1 MIIGFLGKGGSGK
14 STLSTAMV
22 HFLHAQKNNT
32 VLALD
37 ADYNM
42 DLSYNLDV
50 PEHIKHLGDSAKHD
64 MKTCIDVDQGKP
76 LADIVIE
83 KTDAQYFSLNPMD
96 TFTQTYTVEVQPNLH
111 IMSVGPHTDSVLTG
125 KMCSHGLGALLKV
138 YLPLLQLAE
147 TEHVVVD
154 EKAGT
159 DSVGTG
165 VQTGFDFAVIAVEPT
180 VHSMKAGK
188 QIVEVLKRT
197 NTPYG
202 FVVNKCKRDI
212 DVSPIA
218 HELGEQPVGYV
229 YFDENPTHTDVS
241 DIIKHI
247 ETYHK
252 THGDTRLE
260 RSKAKFVYNKNI

>member
-22 HFLHAQKNNT
+22 HFLHAQKNNI

-50 PEHIKHLGDSAKHD
+50 PENIKHLGDSAKHD
-64 MKTCIDVDQGKP
+64 MKTCIGVDQAKLYP
-76 LADIVIE
+76 DIVLE
-83 KTDAQYFSLNPMD
+83 KTDAQFFSLSPLD
-96 TFTQTYTVEVQPNLH
+96 TFTKTYTREVKPNLH

-125 KMCSHGLGALLKV
+125 RMCSHGLGALLKV
-138 YLPLLQLAE
+138 YLPLMKLAD
-147 TEHVVVD
+147 TEHVIVD

-188 QIVEVLKRT
+188 QIASVLEKSK
-197 NTPYG
+197 TPYG
-202 FVVNKCKRDI
+202 FVVNKCTKETDM
-212 DVSPIA
+212 A
-218 HELGEQPVGYV
+218 HIEQELGQKPIGRIGFTES
-229 YFDENPTHTDVS
+229 PTSTDMKS
-241 DIIKHI
+241 IYEHI
-247 ETYHK
+247 ATYHMK
-252 THGDTRLE
+252 HGDTRLE
-260 RSKAKFVYNKNI
+260 RSVKKFIENRLK

>member
-22 HFLHAQKNNT
+22 NFLHDQKNNT

-50 PEHIKHLGDSAKHD
+50 PETLKHLGDTAKYDLKSHLNVSQE
-64 MKTCIDVDQGKP
+64 KLFI
-76 LADIVIE
+76 DIVLE
-83 KTDAQYFSLNPMD
+83 KKDEQYFSLNPLD
-96 TFTQTYTVEVQPNLH
+96 TFTQKYTAEVKPNLH
-111 IMSVGPHTDSVLTG
+111 VMSVGPHTDAVLTG
-125 KMCSHGLGALLKV
+125 KMCSHGMGALLKV
-138 YLPLLQLAE
+138 YLPLMNLNE

-165 VQTGFDFAVIAVEPT
+165 IQTGFDFAVIAVEPT
-180 VHSMKAGK
+180 VHSVKVGK
-188 QIVEVLKRT
+188 QISAVLEKS

-202 FVVNKCKRDI
+202 FVINKCTEETDI
-212 DVSPIA
+212 A
-218 HELGEQPVGYV
+218 YLEQELGQKPIGKIVFTQSLTSADMESIYEYIVKY
-229 YFDENPTHTDVS
+229 YTS
-241 DIIKHI
+241 
-247 ETYHK
+247 
-252 THGDTRLE
+252 HGDTRLK
-260 RSKAKFVYNKNI
+260 RSVKKFEENRLR

>member
-14 STLSTAMV
+14 STLATAV
-22 HFLHAQKNNT
+22 ARFLHTRGDT

-42 DLSYNLDV
+42 DLSYNLNV
-50 PEHIKHLGDSAKHD
+50 SENIRHLGDAARIN
-64 MKTCIDVDQGKP
+64 MKEHLQVDQSKNYP
-76 LADIVIE
+76 DIVIE
-83 KTDAQYFSLNPMD
+83 KTDDQYFSLNPID
-96 TFTQTYTVEVQPNLH
+96 TFTKTYTVEVKPNLH
-111 IMSVGPHTDSVLTG
+111 IMSVGPHTDAVLTG

-138 YLPLLQLAE
+138 YLPLMKLSHA
-147 TEHVVVD
+147 EHVVVD

-202 FVVNKCKRDI
+202 FVVNKCKRDA
-212 DVSPIA
+212 DMSPIV
-218 HELGEQPVGYV
+218 HELGEQPIGYV
-229 YFDENPTHTDVS
+229 YFDENPTHANVG
-241 DIIKHI
+241 DIIEHI
-247 ETYHK
+247 ETYQK
-252 THGDTRLE
+252 THGDTRLQ
-260 RSKAKFVYNKNI
+260 RSQTKFVYNKSI

>member
-14 STLSTAMV
+14 STLATAV
-22 HFLHAQKNNT
+22 VRFLHTRGDT

-42 DLSYNLDV
+42 DLSYNLGV
-50 PEHIKHLGDSAKHD
+50 PETIRHLGDAARIN
-64 MKTCIDVDQGKP
+64 MKEHLQIDQSKNYP
-76 LADIVIE
+76 DIVIE

-96 TFTQTYTVEVQPNLH
+96 TFTQTYTVEVKPKLH

-138 YLPLLQLAE
+138 YLPLLQLAD

-165 VQTGFDFAVIAVEPT
+165 VQTGFDFAIIAVEPT

-202 FVVNKCKRDI
+202 FVVNKCKHDA
-212 DVSPIA
+212 DMSPIV
-218 HELGEQPVGYV
+218 HELGEQPIGCV
-229 YFDENPTHTDVS
+229 YFDENPTHADVGG
-241 DIIKHI
+241 IIHHI
-247 ETYHK
+247 ETYQK

-260 RSKAKFVYNKNI
+260 RSVRKFEENKLR

>member
-42 DLSYNLDV
+42 DLSYNLNV
-50 PEHIKHLGDSAKHD
+50 PETIKHLGDSAKHD
-64 MKTCIDVDQGKP
+64 MKNHLQVDQGKL

-83 KTDAQYFSLNPMD
+83 KTDAQFFSLNPLD
-96 TFTQTYTVEVQPNLH
+96 TFTQTYTAEVQPNLH

-138 YLPLLQLAE
+138 YLPLMNLGD

-188 QIVEVLKRT
+188 QIAAVLEKS

-202 FVVNKCKRDI
+202 FVVNKCTKETDLSQ
-212 DVSPIA
+212 VEQ
-218 HELGEQPVGYV
+218 ELGQKPIGHIG
-229 YFDENPTHTDVS
+229 FTQSPTSADMQS
-241 DIIKHI
+241 IYAYI

-260 RSKAKFVYNKNI
+260 RSKAKFVYNKSI

>member
-22 HFLHAQKNNT
+22 YYLHAQKNNT

-50 PEHIKHLGDSAKHD
+50 PETIKHLGDTAKHD
-64 MKTCIDVDQGKP
+64 MKNHLQVDQSK
-76 LADIVIE
+76 LYVDIVLE
-83 KTDAQYFSLNPMD
+83 KTDAQYFSLSPLD
-96 TFTQTYTVEVQPNLH
+96 AFTQTYTAEVKPNLH

-125 KMCSHGLGALLKV
+125 KMCSHGLGALLKA
-138 YLPLLQLAE
+138 YLPLMKLGDG
-147 TEHVVVD
+147 EHVIVD

-188 QIVEVLKRT
+188 QIAAVLEKSK
-197 NTPYG
+197 TPYG
-202 FVVNKCKRDI
+202 FVVNKCTEETDM
-212 DVSPIA
+212 A
-218 HELGEQPVGYV
+218 HIEQELGQKPIGCIG
-229 YFDENPTHTDVS
+229 FTQSPTSADMES
-241 DIIKHI
+241 IYEHI
-247 ETYHK
+247 AAYHK

-260 RSKAKFVYNKNI
+260 RSKAKFVYNRSI

>member
-14 STLSTAMV
+14 STLATAMV
-22 HFLHAQKNNT
+22 NFLHARGET

-42 DLSYNLDV
+42 DLSYNLGV
-50 PEHIKHLGDSAKHD
+50 PEDIRHLGDTAKHD
-64 MKTCIDVDQGKP
+64 LKSHLGVAQEK
-76 LADIVIE
+76 LFVDIVLE
-83 KTDAQYFSLNPMD
+83 KTEAQFFSIDPVD
-96 TFTQTYTVEVQPNLH
+96 PFTQTYTVEVKPKLR
-111 IMSVGPHTDSVLTG
+111 IMSVGPHTDTVLTG
-125 KMCSHGLGALLKV
+125 KMCSHGLGALLKA
-138 YLPLLQLAE
+138 YLPLMKLGD

-165 VQTGFDFAVIAVEPT
+165 VQTGFDFAVISVEPT

-188 QIVEVLKRT
+188 QIVEVLKRS

-202 FVVNKCKRDI
+202 FVVNKCKHDTDI
-212 DVSPIA
+212 SVLEQ
-218 HELGEQPVGYV
+218 ELGEKPIGCV
-229 YFDENPTHTDVS
+229 YFNEDPTTS
-241 DIIKHI
+241 DMTTVMNHI
-247 ETYHK
+247 ATYHK

-260 RSKAKFVYNKNI
+260 RSKAKFVYNKSI